1 MPWRCR
7 NAPSW
12 PTNLIGYNGLTS
24 YGSPSYYAQ
33 TLFADS
39 LGDQVQLV
47 RLVTRILAHHGT
59 VR

>member
-33 TLFADS
+33 TMFADS
-39 LGDQVQLV
+39 
-47 RLVTRILAHHGT
+47 RVTRCGLVELLAGYWRIT
-59 VR
+59 AP